1 MNSRWKAIALGLAAV
16 AVLGVL
22 ALNVT
27 DAVAIP
33 FGPLGDQQPPV
44 PDVAGDTIDYAPQ
57 RVPEYL
63 SALVENLG
71 PVPVTV
77 VRVTPIGVT
86 VPGSVEIL
94 GSRPFNS
101 DDPAQYGPGGL
112 PLVMLGFQP
121 DPGPSWASPEPV
133 TGVTVDPKGSAQYQG
148 RAFLVRVTPDPIE
161 ETAVLR
167 FDVEYAIGPFH
178 FVATAWGPAGTTLV
192 FCGRDRPV
200 SDSNGCRAS

>member
-1 MNSRWKAIALGLAAV
+1 MKRSRVIAISLATIAV
-16 AVLGVL
+16 IGVV

-44 PDVAGDTIDYAPQ
+44 PDVAGDTIDYAPG

-63 SALVENLG
+63 SPLVENLG
-71 PVPVTV
+71 PVAVTI

-94 GSRPFNS
+94 GSRSFNS
-101 DDPAQYGPGGL
+101 DDPSQYGPTGL
-112 PLVMLGFQP
+112 PLVMLGVQP
-121 DPGPSWASPEPV
+121 DPGPGWASPEPA
-133 TGVTVDPKGSAQYQG
+133 TGVTVDPKGPAQYQG
-148 RAFLVRVTPDPIE
+148 RAFLVRVTPDPTE

-167 FDVEYAIGPFH
+167 FDVEYTIGPFH
-178 FVATAWGPAGTTLV
+178 FVATAWGPVGTTLV
-192 FCGRDRPV
+192 FCGRDRPATG
-200 SDSNGCRAS
+200 SNGCQAR